1 MNWFELAESSIEK
14 ITSIKFRAWDIW
26 GSREEY
32 ILFNTYNII
41 LQIEVCLFSWISTIT
56 QISVDFV
63 FSHAF
68 QLKHFFAMS
77 PYPWLS
83 NTP

>member
-1 MNWFELAESSIEK
+1 MNWFELAASSIEK
-14 ITSIKFRAWDIW
+14 IASIKFRAWDIW
-26 GSREEY
+26 ENREEY
-32 ILFNTYNII
+32 ILFGSYNII

-68 QLKHFFAMS
+68 QLKHFSAIMS
-77 PYPWLS
+77 PVSMAL
-83 NTP
+83 